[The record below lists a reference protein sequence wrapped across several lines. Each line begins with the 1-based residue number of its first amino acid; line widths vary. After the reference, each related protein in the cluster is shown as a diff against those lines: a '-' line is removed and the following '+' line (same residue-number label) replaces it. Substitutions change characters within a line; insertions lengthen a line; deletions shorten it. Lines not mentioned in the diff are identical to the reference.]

1 MDNIVAIK
9 IIFENGDNILID
21 KKEFADFYISNLNNQ
36 GEEIPY
42 ESTLLKNKL
51 YANFCLLKLNNQ
63 IIDYTKINRL
73 KQKSDITEIQ
83 IIFNNNK
90 FLKFDI
96 ASDADPFAEKYENSH
111 EYIYEDENTFG
122 LLLSEYNIKYKENL
136 FA

>member
-9 IIFENGDNILID
+9 IIFENGDNIIID
-21 KKEFADFYISNLNNQ
+21 KKEYVDFYISNLNNQ

-42 ESTLLKNKL
+42 EQTIIKNKL

-63 IIDYTKINRL
+63 IIDYNKINRI
-73 KQKSDITEIQ
+73 KQKNDITEIQ
-83 IIFNNNK
+83 IIFDNNK
-90 FLKFDI
+90 YLKFDI
-96 ASDADPFAEKYENSH
+96 ASDADPFSENYKNNY
-111 EYIYEDENTFG
+111 EYIYENENTTG